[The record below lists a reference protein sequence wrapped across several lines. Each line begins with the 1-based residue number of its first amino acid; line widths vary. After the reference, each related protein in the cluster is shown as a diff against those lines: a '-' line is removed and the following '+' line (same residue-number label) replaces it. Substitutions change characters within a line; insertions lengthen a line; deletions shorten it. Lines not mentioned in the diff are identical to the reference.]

1 MSVERL
7 SIILFF
13 RESLVRLLRRVTVY
27 LSQAPMPR
35 SGCGSHARLNC
46 YLLIMPIVKFIA
58 LSSHDYII
66 SSTICCVN
74 PFQSS
79 TNLKMHICVYTY
91 IIHTHIRTNIYIHTQ
106 TCTYTRMNAS
116 CMHTCK
122 TTWMHAT
129 CTEMGYINYLT

>member
-58 LSSHDYII
+58 LSSHDYINI

-79 TNLKMHICVYTY
+79 TNLKMHTCVHTYTY
-91 IIHTHIRTNIYIHTQ
+91 THTNKHIHTYANMYIH
-106 TCTYTRMNAS
+106 
-116 CMHTCK
+116 
-122 TTWMHAT
+122 
-129 CTEMGYINYLT
+129 